1 MRHRLGHAVEHQ
13 SDADASREEHRAPC
27 SEREIR
33 LRIVG
38 SKLDPAVAAEGK
50 DQDRDEEDDDGPDI
64 EPPERIQH
72 PALYVLEE
80 FTGVVWPKPAV
91 DQHHSHDDECAYR
104 HSPANLPSH
113 ARCTTATVRTT

>member
-80 FTGVVWPKPAV
+80 IGRASCRERVYGWVGAV
-91 DQHHSHDDECAYR
+91 SLKKKE
-104 HSPANLPSH
+104 L
-113 ARCTTATVRTT
+113 